1 MNLSL
6 TPEKALL
13 FRITHVDN
21 LPWILHNG
29 VHCRNSMRMDSKF
42 TEIGLK
48 ELIDKRKTRQVPIPP
63 GGTLSDYVPFYFTP
77 HSPMLLNIKTGR
89 GVPARPMSEIVILV
103 SSLPHLELQ
112 GLTYVFTTQHAYPQ
126 TTEYYSNLADLHRI
140 DWRILQARDFKRDL
154 DDLGKMDRYQAEGLV
169 HREVS
174 ISALLGLVC
183 YDVRSET
190 RVRKL
195 LDSVGSSLKLVVKPK
210 WYF

>member
-1 MNLSL
+1 
-6 TPEKALL
+6 
-13 FRITHVDN
+13 
-21 LPWILHNG
+21 
-29 VHCRNSMRMDSKF
+29 MDSKF